1 MPAFS
6 PDRWQEIGPYL
17 DHALALPEEDRAAWL
32 DELRTQRSDLAD
44 LMQELL
50 REHQALSQ
58 ERFLEYQPLH
68 PNEPA
73 FVGASLG
80 PYKLLRPIGE
90 GGMGSVWLAERS
102 DGRFERKVAIKFLH
116 FAVVSPG
123 AAERFKRE
131 GKILGQLAHPHIAEL
146 IDAGVTGRGEPY
158 LVLEYV
164 AGKQIDEYCDEHR
177 LGVDAR
183 VELFLDVAGAV
194 AHAHAHLI
202 VHRDIKPS
210 NVLVS
215 SEAVVKLLDFGIA
228 KLLGGDAG
236 SGAATQLTMDGGLAL
251 TPQFAAP
258 EQVTGGSITTATDV
272 YALGV
277 LLYVLLTGQHPAG
290 PGPHS
295 PADLVK
301 AITEVDPQKPSD
313 VFASTDADREAVTE
327 KRGASSERLRRQLLG
342 DLDTIIGKALKKD
355 PRERYASVTAFEG
368 DLRRYLKHEP
378 ISAHPDTFSYR
389 AGKYIR
395 RHRLTL
401 SLASVALLATI
412 AGSTATLIQARTAR
426 QQRDAAL
433 LEQDRADRVTRFM
446 TDIFKVADPSQK
458 TGSQVTARALLDNAS
473 EEVERGLAQ
482 NPDQQA
488 RMMAAMGKAY
498 MNLGLYGR
506 SESLLEKSVAIASS
520 RGEGQS
526 RMAFEAAHNLAWDL
540 LQEGKL
546 AETEKLQRNLL
557 DSTTRT
563 LGANDPITLS
573 AKGIL
578 AYTLCEEGNCEEGAR
593 LGRELLDTEM
603 RVLGP
608 EAYDTLVTRDNLG
621 IALTK
626 LGQSA
631 EAEELVKENL
641 QIRQRTL
648 GPENL
653 VTIDSMENL
662 ACIERDMG
670 KYAESKKLFD
680 QLLEIEERVLAAD
693 QPERAGTEYDLAA
706 LLARTG
712 HGRQALSL
720 LRHAVDHGLPPHTAS
735 GIENDA
741 FFSSLHQDPRF
752 AALVA
757 YVKKSNALT
766 KPGAR

>member
-1 MPAFS
+1 M
-6 PDRWQEIGPYL
+6 
-17 DHALALPEEDRAAWL
+17 WL
-32 DELRTQRSDLAD
+32 GELRAQRPDLAD

-50 REHQALSQ
+50 AEHDALSQ

-68 PNEPA
+68 PNQPA
-73 FVGASLG
+73 FVGETLG
-80 PYKLLRPIGE
+80 PYKLISRLGE
-90 GGMGSVWLAERS
+90 GGMGTVWLAERH
-102 DGRFERKVAIKFLH
+102 DGRFERKVAVKFLH
-116 FAVVSPG
+116 FAVGSQG
-123 AAERFKRE
+123 AAERFRRE

-164 AGKQIDEYCDEHR
+164 AGKQIDEYCDEHT

-215 SEAVVKLLDFGIA
+215 SDGVVKLLDFGIA
-228 KLLGGDAG
+228 KLLGEDAG

-290 PGPHS
+290 PGSHS

-313 VFASTDADREAVTE
+313 VFASTDPDKEAVTE

-342 DLDTIIGKALKKD
+342 DLDTIVGKALKKD

-389 AGKYIR
+389 ASKYVR

-401 SLASVALLATI
+401 SLASLALLATI
-412 AGSTATLIQARTAR
+412 VGASATLVQAHTAR
-426 QQRDAAL
+426 RQRDAAL
-433 LEQDRADRVTRFM
+433 LEQKRADRVTQFM
-446 TDIFKVADPSQK
+446 TDIFRVADPSHK
-458 TGSQVTARALLDNAS
+458 TGNQVTARELLDKAS
-473 EEVERGLAQ
+473 EEVETGLKED
-482 NPDQQA
+482 PDLQA

-506 SESLLEKSVAIASS
+506 SDSLLEKSLAIASS

-526 RMAFEAAHNLAWDL
+526 RMAFETAHNLAWNL
-540 LQEGKL
+540 IQEGKL

-557 DSTTRT
+557 ESATRT

-578 AYTLCEEGNCEEGAR
+578 AYTVCEEGNCVEGAR

-608 EAYDTLVTRDNLG
+608 EAPDTLSTRDNLG
-621 IALTK
+621 IALTQT
-626 LGQSA
+626 GHSA
-631 EAEELVKENL
+631 EAEELVRENL
-641 QIRQRTL
+641 QIRERML

-653 VTIDSMENL
+653 VTIISMENL
-662 ACIERDMG
+662 ACIERDLG
-670 KYAESKKLFD
+670 KDEESEKLFD
-680 QLLEIEERVLAAD
+680 QVLEIERRVLPPD
-693 QPERAGTEYDLAA
+693 QPETAGTEYDLAT

-712 HGRQALSL
+712 HGDEAISL
-720 LRHAVDHGLPPHTAS
+720 LGHAVDHGLPPHAAS
-735 GIENDA
+735 GIEKDA
-741 FFSSLHQDPRF
+741 FFTSLHQDPRF

-757 YVKKSNALT
+757 HVRQAIRSP
-766 KPGAR
+766 KPTGR